1 MEKPIFVWLYKGDDK
16 QIELDLEPLVYD
28 EWPPASKAAPVNAQ
42 WLSIIQRSSS
52 LLDGKAVAARTRKP
66 FDETNTVM
74 DIQLDNGRSALVRVL
89 VPGRDDDP
97 ATQMWK
103 RARLFSEFSILCW
116 LETNAPD
123 LPVPRVLAINDD
135 DGVKDL
141 LITTLMPGLDAAHTY
156 PRLSPKAK
164 EHSVISWA
172 PISVLMFRLPVPQ
185 QFGLIKPLYKVTS
198 HLSITPEYSFDISE
212 TTNLLSFFTSA
223 ISSRRAFS
231 LRSNNEEHE
240 ILCKRL
246 DRLLVGLEPL
256 IARMQETPYMS
267 RFALTHSDLRPSNIM
282 LNEANGEVVG
292 IVDWEY
298 HGCMPA
304 CMSAEYPRWIR
315 SPITESPIYRNPK
328 STIVSFFNDPKE
340 ERIRLS
346 VLYENTVKGLDMEY
360 YNCLIQGTRLR
371 DALAWIENSTSDPDG
386 FAMECWTEDHLFSN
400 VTDAD
405 HRCLV

>member
-1 MEKPIFVWLYKGDDK
+1 MEKPIFVWLYKGNDK
-16 QIELDLEPLVYD
+16 RIELDLEPLVYD
-28 EWPPASKAAPVNAQ
+28 EWPPASKSAPVNAQ

-52 LLDGKAVAARTRKP
+52 LLDGKA
-66 FDETNTVM
+66 VM

-116 LETNAPD
+116 LETNAPG
-123 LPVPRVLAINDD
+123 LPVPRFLAINDD
-135 DGVKDL
+135 DGVKNL

-185 QFGLIKPLYKVTS
+185 QFGLIKPLYKAIS

-256 IARMQETPYMS
+256 IARMQETPCMS

-282 LNEANGEVVG
+282 LNETNGEV
-292 IVDWEY
+292 Y

-304 CMSAEYPRWIR
+304 CMPVGYPRWIR
-315 SPITESPIYRNPK
+315 SPIIESPIYRNPK
-328 STIVSFFNDPKE
+328 TTFVSFFNDPQE

-346 VLYENTVKGLDMEY
+346 VLYENTVKELDMEY

-371 DALAWIENSTSDPDG
+371 DALAWIENSISDPDG

-400 VTDAD
+400 VADAD